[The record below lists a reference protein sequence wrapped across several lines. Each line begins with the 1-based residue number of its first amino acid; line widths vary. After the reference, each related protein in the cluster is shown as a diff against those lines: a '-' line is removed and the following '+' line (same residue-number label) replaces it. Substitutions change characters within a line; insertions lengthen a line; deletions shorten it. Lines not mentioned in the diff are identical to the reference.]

1 MGFWVNENEEG
12 NKNID
17 GSAFVQRF
25 KFLDESQSAE
35 KLKSSSTVV
44 IRLQVRSDNLMIA
57 KKLKET
63 LCFNFELSIFAKET
77 TSTALTTSNTNE
89 LIRVDF
95 SPKSVD
101 SSQTFDVTKNL
112 FMYMEFESSMVK
124 ELVTVNTMY
133 SK

>member
-1 MGFWVNENEEG
+1 
-12 NKNID
+12 
-17 GSAFVQRF
+17 
-25 KFLDESQSAE
+25 
-35 KLKSSSTVV
+35 
-44 IRLQVRSDNLMIA
+44 MIA
-57 KKLKET
+57 KNLKET

-124 ELVTVNTMY
+124 ELVTVNMMY

>member
-1 MGFWVNENEEG
+1 M
-12 NKNID
+12 
-17 GSAFVQRF
+17 
-25 KFLDESQSAE
+25 
-35 KLKSSSTVV
+35 V

-57 KKLKET
+57 KKIRET

-77 TSTALTTSNTNE
+77 TSTSLTTSNTNE

-101 SSQTFDVTKNL
+101 SSQTFDVAKSL

-124 ELVTVNTMY
+124 ELVTVNMMY

>member
-25 KFLDESQSAE
+25 KFFDESQSAE

-124 ELVTVNTMY
+124 ELVTVNMMY

>member
-124 ELVTVNTMY
+124 ELVTVNMMY